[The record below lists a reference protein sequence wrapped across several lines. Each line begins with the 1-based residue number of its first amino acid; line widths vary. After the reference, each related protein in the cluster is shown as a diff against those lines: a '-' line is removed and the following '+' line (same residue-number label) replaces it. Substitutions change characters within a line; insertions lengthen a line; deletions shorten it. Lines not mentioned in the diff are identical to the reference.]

1 MKHATLS
8 WKTHSVT
15 SHREASAACWQFFV
29 AMANHTRMRF
39 PLALLF
45 ALCALAFLALPAA
58 ASPTTGTVQV
68 AIILADFN
76 DASYDSTHDSDW
88 FEELAFGNSD
98 SMWDYYDENS
108 RGNLTLAGEVF
119 GPYTLDGDAA
129 DWGSENTDFVR
140 DTIAAADDDI
150 DFRDY
155 DAVMA
160 VHTGPGEE
168 SSGNSDDIWSIHWSG
183 LSISTNDGNHRIR
196 EITQVPEFEYSG
208 GEKRPLGVWVH
219 EFGHELGLPDF
230 YDTDYSSEGIGDWGV
245 MASGSWA
252 DNGETPVHLSAFS
265 KAEVGWLEP
274 ILLTGDLLDVR
285 LAPASRN
292 GKIMKLPVPGNWS
305 NAREYFLLENRQQ
318 LDYDTYLPGEGLLI
332 WHVDEDISNN
342 NDESH
347 KRLDLE
353 EADGYDDLDN
363 GWNSGDSGD
372 PYGAGDEFTDEGYP
386 NSTAYNLSDSGW
398 RISDIR
404 VDGNDILLDIRFLSR
419 PTAVADA
426 AEGVVDA
433 GEELQFWGRDSWDDD
448 GSITNFSWDF
458 GDGDFA
464 YIADP
469 LHIFD
474 EYGTYD
480 VSLTVRDDDWL
491 TSSVVVTI
499 RVNALPVPV
508 IVADPLV
515 VWLGESIAFDGSDS
529 WDPDGTV
536 AFWFWNFDDG
546 VTSSEVALDHL
557 FDSPGFYNVSL
568 KVADDL
574 NSIATGYLLVEVRNR
589 LPHASFA
596 IAPAEGNTT
605 VEFGFVDSSSDPD
618 GTVVIWAWDFGDGNS
633 SSGTAVAHR
642 FALPGSYTVTLT
654 VTDNHGGSNATI
666 QTLEVAN
673 ALPLLEFAIPQG
685 IWDGGRWIV
694 PVDATLVL
702 NSSGSHD
709 PEGLPLSF
717 TWDIDGNAH
726 SGATPAITLGGGSHA
741 VSLVITDAHGAT
753 ASGDWSVLAVV
764 QPLLEVSPAM
774 VNALANEITT
784 FTATTL
790 QGSVATWEWE
800 VNNNSLTGAGSL
812 DFTPPEPGSYEM
824 RVRGLT
830 AEGLSSPWAVAA
842 LNAFDPPVAN
852 FTIEGSLV
860 QLGWLAFNGT
870 HSQGLGL
877 EYHWELD
884 GEPLPNTTAVA
895 MALFDEGGSYT
906 IMLNVTQQPV
916 GTAQLSRAFYL
927 NHQPVA
933 IIESLEPARPR
944 IGQEFSF
951 RIAANDVE
959 GGAVVESVAWPDGL
973 APLSGGIAAGR
984 YSASALFNGTEHFT
998 LNVTL
1003 SDEDGASGVQQVWFT
1018 VFEWPDG
1025 VASALT
1031 WNGSREP
1038 GKQGKFE
1045 ATVANAGGDL
1055 LTGTATLELDGRP
1068 LQVWE
1073 LQLAPD
1079 EEAQFSTPWKA
1090 TPGNHRATLLV
1101 TLNEEELAQGN
1112 NQLNLTIGID
1122 AESSPLPLLAIGIV
1136 GLGVIVIAAT
1146 FLLYRRRPPLEPPAL
1161 AEVPAPEP
1169 VEAVVVDDSTW
1180 RR

>member
-1 MKHATLS
+1 
-8 WKTHSVT
+8 
-15 SHREASAACWQFFV
+15 
-29 AMANHTRMRF
+29 MANRTRMRF
-39 PLALLF
+39 PLASLF
-45 ALCALAFLALPAA
+45 ALCALAFLALPVA
-58 ASPTTGTVQV
+58 ASPTTGTIQV
-68 AIILADFN
+68 AIILIDFN
-76 DASYDSTHDSDW
+76 DASYDSAHDSDW
-88 FEELAFGNSD
+88 FEELAFGNSN

-108 RGNLTLAGEVF
+108 RGNLTLEGEVF

-129 DWGSENTDFVR
+129 DWGSENTNFVS

-150 DFRDY
+150 DYRDY

-252 DNGETPVHLSAFS
+252 DNGETPVHFSGFS

-274 ILLTGDLLDVR
+274 LLVTGDLLDVR
-285 LAPASRN
+285 LEPASRN
-292 GKIMKLPVPGNWS
+292 GKILKLPVPGNWS

-332 WHVDEDISNN
+332 WHVDEDVSNN

-363 GWNSGDSGD
+363 NWNSGDSGD

-386 NSTAYNLSDSGW
+386 DSTAYNQSDSGW
-398 RISDIR
+398 RISNIR
-404 VDGNDILLDIRFLSR
+404 TDGDDILLDIRFLSK
-419 PTAVADA
+419 PHALADA
-426 AEGVVDA
+426 ADGVVDA
-433 GEELQFWGRDSWDDD
+433 GEELQFWGGDSWDDD
-448 GSITNFSWDF
+448 GSITNFTWDF
-458 GDGDFA
+458 KDGTFA
-464 YIADP
+464 YEADP
-469 LHIFD
+469 LHVFD
-474 EYGTYD
+474 DYGTYD
-480 VSLTVRDDDWL
+480 VTLTVRDDDWL
-491 TSSVVVTI
+491 TDSVTVTI

-508 IVADPLV
+508 IVAEPQS
-515 VWLGESIAFDGSDS
+515 VWLGESISFSGSQS
-529 WDPDGTV
+529 WDPDGSI

-546 VTSSEVALDHL
+546 STSSEVSVEHL
-557 FDSPGFYNVSL
+557 FDAPGFYNVSL

-574 NSIATGYLLVEVRNR
+574 NAIATGYLVVEVRNR
-589 LPHASFA
+589 LPHASFG
-596 IAPAEGNTT
+596 ISPAEGNTT
-605 VEFGFVDSSSDPD
+605 IEFYFADSSSDPD
-618 GTVVIWAWDFGDGNS
+618 GSVVVWEWNFGDGNS
-633 SSGTAVAHR
+633 SGGETSMHR
-642 FALPGSYTVTLT
+642 FALPGIYAVTLT
-654 VTDNHGGSNATI
+654 VTDNYGGSNSSI
-666 QTLEVAN
+666 GQLEVSN
-673 ALPLLEFAIPQG
+673 ALPLLEFEIPEG
-685 IWDGGRWIV
+685 VWNGTRWVV
-694 PVDATLVL
+694 PANLPLTL
-702 NSSGSHD
+702 NGSGSHD
-709 PEGLPLSF
+709 PEGLPLEY
-717 TWDIDGNAH
+717 TWDIDGASLTGAAPEVLLATGWH
-726 SGATPAITLGGGSHA
+726 SVTLI
-741 VSLVITDAHGAT
+741 VTDAHDAVVEKSFT
-753 ASGDWSVLAVV
+753 LLAVV
-764 QPLLEVSPAM
+764 QPLLEVSPA
-774 VNALANEITT
+774 VVDALTGEVTA

-790 QGSVATWEWE
+790 QGNITTWVWV
-800 VNNNSLTGAGSL
+800 VNDNPLASAESL
-812 DFTPPEPGSYEM
+812 DFTPPVPGSYDLQ
-824 RVRGLT
+824 VRGLT
-830 AEGLSSPWAVAA
+830 AEGLPSPWAVAA
-842 LNAFDPPVAN
+842 LEAFDSPIAN

-877 EYHWELD
+877 EYSWKLD
-884 GEPLPNTTAVA
+884 GEPLPNATAVA
-895 MALFDEGGSYT
+895 MALFEEGGSYT
-906 IMLNVTQQPV
+906 IALNVTQQPV
-916 GTAQLSRAFYL
+916 GTAQLSRSFYL

-951 RIAANDVE
+951 RIAANDDE
-959 GGAVVESVAWPDGL
+959 GAAVVESVAWPDGL

-984 YSASALFNGTEHFT
+984 YSASALFNGTEHFA

-1068 LQVWE
+1068 LQEWE
-1073 LQLAPD
+1073 LQLNPG
-1079 EEAQFSTPWKA
+1079 EEAQFSAPWEA
-1090 TPGNHRATLLV
+1090 TPGSHRATLLV
-1101 TLNEEELAQGN
+1101 ALNEQELETAN
-1112 NQLNLTIGID
+1112 NQLNLTIEID
-1122 AESSPLPLLAIGIV
+1122 AAGSPLPLLAIGIV
-1136 GLGVIVIAAT
+1136 GLGVIAIAVT
-1146 FLLYRRRPPLEPPAL
+1146 FLLYRQRPPTEPPEA
-1161 AEVPAPEP
+1161 PAPEP
-1169 VEAVVVDDSTW
+1169 VEAIVVDDTAW